1 MFRELLPNMLSRIAA
16 GFAFVFIN
24 AVFFEAALEFL
35 GFADVNKVSWGTTLY
50 WATVN
55 STLLQGQWWHFVF
68 PGLAISLTL
77 LSIVFINYGIDELAD
92 PAPAPQEQAPGCPPP
107 RAQAEERAVSIVVE
121 PQSLRSEP
129 AGRAPLLELR
139 DLVVEY
145 GTERGSVTAV
155 NGVSLTIRPGEI
167 VGLAGESGCG
177 KSTIANAILQV
188 LRPPG
193 RVAGGEILFKGRNL
207 LGLPES
213 ELRKIRWRDIAIV
226 FQSAMSSLNPVT
238 RVEDQFVDMF
248 LAHQKISKRF
258 ARMKAAELL
267 EVVGIDRGR
276 LRAYPHELSGGMRQ
290 RVVIAMAMAL
300 GPELLLLDE
309 PTTALDVIVQR
320 EILQQLQELQREM
333 GFAVLFIT
341 HDLSLLVEFSNR
353 IAIMYSGDI
362 VEEAAAAELFARP
375 AHPYTS
381 GLMASFPPLTGEQ
394 VLMTG
399 IPGNPPALDDPPSGC
414 RFHPRCPAA
423 RRQPC
428 HVDIPALRS
437 DRLVGARRRL
447 PLPPGAVVSA
457 ALPLRARARGAGALP
472 NVLGRNELL
481 GRARDA
487 PCGRRREPHAAAGE
501 GLGARRRERERQEH
515 RGAPPQPALRADGGI
530 DPARERRT

>member
-1 MFRELLPNMLSRIAA
+1 
-16 GFAFVFIN
+16 
-24 AVFFEAALEFL
+24 
-35 GFADVNKVSWGTTLY
+35 
-50 WATVN
+50 
-55 STLLQGQWWHFVF
+55 
-68 PGLAISLTL
+68 
-77 LSIVFINYGIDELAD
+77 
-92 PAPAPQEQAPGCPPP
+92 
-107 RAQAEERAVSIVVE
+107 VSIVVE

-129 AGRAPLLELR
+129 TDRAPLLELR

-155 NGVSLTIRPGEI
+155 NGVSLAIRPGEI
-167 VGLAGESGCG
+167 FGLAGESGCG

-207 LGLPES
+207 IGLPES

-276 LRAYPHELSGGMRQ
+276 LSAYPHELSGGMRQ

-381 GLMASFPPLTGEQ
+381 GLMASFPPLTGDR
-394 VLMTG
+394 VVMTG
-399 IPGNPPALDDPPSGC
+399 IPGNPPDLNDPPSGC
-414 RFHPRCPAA
+414 RFHPRCPRA

-428 HVDIPALRS
+428 HVDIPALRRIDLS
-437 DRLVGARRRL
+437 GHEVACHF
-447 PLPPGAVVSA
+447 PL
-457 ALPLRARARGAGALP
+457 
-472 NVLGRNELL
+472 
-481 GRARDA
+481 
-487 PCGRRREPHAAAGE
+487 EPS
-501 GLGARRRERERQEH
+501 
-515 RGAPPQPALRADGGI
+515 
-530 DPARERRT
+530 